1 MRAAVVVGRGLL
13 VRAGLG
19 HIDTLFE
26 IGSEV
31 VRREERRGGGTV
43 GDWGVGSG
51 TDGSGGA
58 TNGGGTMR
66 GDGDE
71 WRG

>member
-1 MRAAVVVGRGLL
+1 MVVGRGLL

-71 WRG
+71 GRG